1 MSTRRKGP
9 TRMPLVAALVAA
21 PFALALNPQP
31 SIAANP
37 GVSVGHTL
45 TAQEIRVPGGEQRVT
60 LRLRDMELSEALRLI
75 AARAKLSMSITPDV
89 KGKKV
94 DFDFYN
100 ERLNRILEI
109 VVGSNQLHFR
119 QVGNSFVVS
128 ASPSAGLG
136 GVRVFQLNYAS
147 ATDLAKIVAAS
158 IKAAGLAPAGTGAGA
173 AKPEDLITAD
183 PRSNSIVVSG
193 NEYFVEQVG
202 KLIQRLDLPQEH
214 RIFRLNYIKAE
225 DAATLLTGSL
235 FAGAQNTG
243 VKFIPI
249 VRENS
254 LMVVASPEDLRLV
267 AQVLDKV
274 DRRLRQVLIEVK
286 LIELSGTA
294 NNLLG
299 VTFDAQSGTLNGAWQ
314 PTTGLDLGYNPL
326 QDALSQLRVRI
337 NALLRDN
344 KARLLA
350 SPSIIAMDSKE
361 SKIEITD
368 DIIEKV
374 LIETTVNANNIFTR
388 QNVTLGTAGIT
399 LAIIP
404 KINPDGYISMK
415 VDPTIS
421 FIRETVRGA
430 SNAEI
435 LATLKSSRKLAT
447 PEVRVRDGETL
458 IIGGLNQE
466 RTTEQ
471 LDKMPILGDIPFLGA
486 LFRRTDKTRTLT
498 ELVVLVTP
506 KVIPEGDAVP
516 KGAAPGTAAPAAKP

>member
-9 TRMPLVAALVAA
+9 LLRLPLAAALLATPV
-21 PFALALNPQP
+21 ALALNPQP
-31 SIAANP
+31 STAASP
-37 GVSVGHTL
+37 GGISL
-45 TAQEIRVPGGEQRVT
+45 APQEIRVPGGDQRVT
-60 LRLRDMELSEALRLI
+60 LRLREMEVAEALRLI
-75 AARAKLSMSITPDV
+75 AGRAKLSMSIAPDV
-89 KGKKV
+89 KGKV

-109 VVGSNQLHFR
+109 VVASNGLHFR
-119 QVGNSFVVS
+119 QVGSSYVVS
-128 ASPSAGLG
+128 ASPTTGLG

-147 ATDLAKIVAAS
+147 AVDLSKILGSA
-158 IKAAGLAPAGTGAGA
+158 IKAAGIAPAGGGTGGGA
-173 AKPEDLITAD
+173 KLEDLITAD

-193 NEYFVEQVG
+193 NEYFLDQVG
-202 KLIQRLDLPQEH
+202 KLIARLDLPHEH

-267 AQVLDKV
+267 GQVLDKV

-299 VTFDAQSGTLNGAWQ
+299 VTFDGQTGTLAGSWS
-314 PTTGLDLGYNPL
+314 PTNGLDLGYNPL
-326 QDALSQLRVRI
+326 QDALTQLRVRI

-388 QNVTLGTAGIT
+388 QNVTLGTAGVT
-399 LAIIP
+399 LAITP

-430 SNAEI
+430 TNAEI
-435 LATLKSSRKLAT
+435 LATLKSSRKLQT
-447 PEVRVRDGETL
+447 PEVRVRDSETL

-471 LDKMPILGDIPFLGA
+471 LDKIPILGDIPLLGA
-486 LFRRTDKTRTLT
+486 MFRRTDKTRTLT
-498 ELVVLVTP
+498 ELVVLITP
-506 KVIPEGDAVP
+506 KVVPEGDAVP
-516 KGAAPGTAAPAAKP
+516 KAGAAPAKP

>member
-1 MSTRRKGP
+1 MSTRRRRP
-9 TRMPLVAALVAA
+9 TMRLALAAALLATPLGLAWAPPAA
-21 PFALALNPQP
+21 H
-31 SIAANP
+31 AAEAS
-37 GVSVGHTL
+37 GISL
-45 TAQEIRVPGGEQRVT
+45 SAQEIRVPGGDQRVT
-60 LRLRDMELSEALRLI
+60 LRLREMELAEALRLI
-75 AARAKLSMSITPDV
+75 AARAKLSFSIAPNV
-89 KGKKV
+89 KGKV

-109 VVGSNQLHFR
+109 VVTSNNLHFR
-119 QVGNSFVVS
+119 QVGNSYVVTS
-128 ASPSAGLG
+128 SPTAGLG

-147 ATDLAKIVAAS
+147 AADLTRILVGAIR
-158 IKAAGLAPAGTGAGA
+158 AAGLAPSQGGGASA
-173 AKPEDLITAD
+173 LKVEDLVTPD

-193 NEYFVEQVG
+193 NTYFLDQVG
-202 KLIQRLDLPQEH
+202 KLIARLDQPQEH

-225 DAATLLTGSL
+225 DAAQVLTSSL
-235 FAGAQNTG
+235 FVGTQNTG
-243 VKFIPI
+243 VKFIP
-249 VRENS
+249 VTRENS
-254 LMVVASPEDLRLV
+254 LMVVASAEDLRIIG
-267 AQVLDKV
+267 QVLDKI

-286 LIELSGTA
+286 LVELSGTA

-299 VTFDAQSGTLNGAWQ
+299 VTFDATSGTLTGGWS
-314 PTTGLDLGYNPL
+314 PTNGLDLGYNPV

-337 NALLRDN
+337 NALVRDN

-361 SKIEITD
+361 SAIQITD

-388 QNVTLGTAGIT
+388 QNVTLGTAGVTLNIT
-399 LAIIP
+399 P

-430 SNAEI
+430 TNAEI
-435 LATLKSSRKLAT
+435 LATLKSSRKLTT

-471 LDKMPILGDIPFLGA
+471 LDKIPILGDIPLLGS

-498 ELVVLVTP
+498 ELVVLITP
-506 KVIPEGDAVP
+506 KVVPEGDAVP
-516 KGAAPGTAAPAAKP
+516 KAGAAPKGAGGDGK

>member
-9 TRMPLVAALVAA
+9 LLRLPLAAALLATPV
-21 PFALALNPQP
+21 ALALNPQP
-31 SIAANP
+31 VTAASP
-37 GVSVGHTL
+37 GGITL
-45 TAQEIRVPGGEQRVT
+45 APQEIRVPGGDQRVT
-60 LRLRDMELSEALRLI
+60 LRLRDMEVAEALRLI
-75 AARAKLSMSITPDV
+75 AGRAKLSMSIAPDV
-89 KGKKV
+89 KGKV

-109 VVGSNQLHFR
+109 VVGSNGLHFR
-119 QVGNSFVVS
+119 QVGNSYIVS
-128 ASPSAGLG
+128 SSPSTGLG

-147 ATDLAKIVAAS
+147 AADLAKILGSS
-158 IKAAGLAPAGTGAGA
+158 IKAAGIVPAGAGA
-173 AKPEDLITAD
+173 AKVDDLITAD

-193 NEYFVEQVG
+193 NEYFLDQVG
-202 KLIQRLDLPQEH
+202 KLISRLDLPHEH
-214 RIFRLNYIKAE
+214 KIFRLNYIKAE

-235 FAGAQNTG
+235 FAGATGTG
-243 VKFIPI
+243 VKFIPV

-267 AQVLDKV
+267 GQVLDKV

-299 VTFDAQSGTLNGAWQ
+299 VTFDGQSGTLNGSWA
-314 PTTGLDLGYNPL
+314 PTNGLDLGYNPL
-326 QDALSQLRVRI
+326 QDALTQLRVRI

-388 QNVTLGTAGIT
+388 QNVTLGTAGVT
-399 LAIIP
+399 LAITP

-430 SNAEI
+430 TNAEI
-435 LATLKSSRKLAT
+435 LATLKSSRKLQT
-447 PEVRVRDGETL
+447 PEVRVRDSETL

-471 LDKMPILGDIPFLGA
+471 LDKIPLLGDIPFLGA
-486 LFRRTDKTRTLT
+486 MFRRTDKTRTLT
-498 ELVVLVTP
+498 ELVVLITP
-506 KVIPEGDAVP
+506 KVVPEGDVVP
-516 KGAAPGTAAPAAKP
+516 KGGAATPSARP